1 MVLAIDVGNS
11 NICIGVFQGN
21 RSLLTARIRTDPLRT
36 ETEYAVMLHQILTLN
51 RLDPAEI
58 EGAVLSC
65 VVPVLTPTLREAV
78 RKLAPVQVLTVG
90 PGIRMGINLRIDEP
104 ASCGAD
110 LVCTA
115 VGAAEKY
122 PLPAIIIDLG
132 TATKITVVDEK
143 RSYLGGM
150 IAPGVEVSL
159 GALSA
164 SAALL
169 PSIGIGHAIKVVG
182 TNTVDSMASGSIL
195 GTASMIDG
203 MIDRYQEELG
213 PAKKL
218 VASGGLAKAII
229 PHCRHRIEVDPTLLL
244 DGLMAIY
251 RKNR

>member
-1 MVLAIDVGNS
+1 MVLAIDAGNS
-11 NICIGVFQGN
+11 NICIGAYDGA
-21 RSLLTARIRTDPLRT
+21 RLLMQARVHTDPLRT
-36 ETEYAVMLHQILTLN
+36 EAEYAVLFRQLLGLY
-51 RLDPAEI
+51 RLAPEDI
-58 EGAVLSC
+58 EGAALSC
-65 VVPVLTPTLREAV
+65 VVPSLTRVLQAAV
-78 RKLAPVQVLTVG
+78 RILAPVRVLTVG
-90 PGIRMGINLRIDEP
+90 PGVRMGINLRIDEP

-122 PLPAIIIDLG
+122 PLPAVIIDLG

-143 RSYLGGM
+143 RNYLGGM

-169 PSIGIGHAIKVVG
+169 PSVGLGRAIQAVG
-182 TNTVDSMASGSIL
+182 KNTVDSMASGSVL
-195 GTASMIDG
+195 GTASLIDG
-203 MIDRYQEELG
+203 MVDRFQEELG
-213 PAKKL
+213 PARTV
-218 VASGGLAKAII
+218 VACGGLAEAIV
-229 PHCRHRIEVDPTLLL
+229 PHCRREIGVDPTLLL

>member
-11 NICIGVFQGN
+11 NICIGVFEGE
-21 RSLLTARIRTDPLRT
+21 RVLLTDRIRTDPLRT
-36 ETEYAVMLHQILTLN
+36 EAEYAVTLHQLLTLAG
-51 RLDPAEI
+51 LEPTAI
-58 EGAVLSC
+58 EGAILSC
-65 VVPVLTPTLREAV
+65 VVPALAGTLRGAV
-78 RKLAPVQVLTVG
+78 RRLAAVQVLTVG

-115 VGAAEKY
+115 VAAAEKY

-132 TATKITVVDEK
+132 TATKITAVNE
-143 RSYLGGM
+143 RRCYLGGM

-169 PSIGIGHAIKVVG
+169 PSIGVGRAIKAVG
-182 TNTVDSMASGSIL
+182 SNTVDSMASGSIL

-203 MIDRYQEELG
+203 MIDRFQEELG
-213 PAKKL
+213 QVKTL
-218 VASGGLAKAII
+218 VACGGLARAIV
-229 PHCRHRIEVDPTLLL
+229 PHCRHQIRVDPDLLL